1 MLIWMVY
8 VIAVSLLL
16 GIAALAA
23 ERSARLRRATT
34 RGYWLIAILASLL
47 VPTVIASVSI
57 QMPDVLGAAAA
68 EKIVV
73 LRNSTS
79 IPLSPQ
85 AWLGANDAKAAEWR
99 SLDPLVTNAW
109 LTVSALM
116 LLVLVVNGV
125 QLLRRR
131 RVWQHRNMHG
141 TDVLVAPDVGPAVV
155 GFLQPRIV
163 VPAWL
168 TQAPQREQA
177 AVMAHEQSH
186 LKAGDP
192 QLFTV
197 ALCLLV
203 FMPWNLPL
211 WWQLRRLRNAIEVD
225 CDARVLD
232 SGHDAIAYGETL
244 ISVGERQSAYIGAVA
259 AMSESPAFL
268 EERISI
274 MTSKPMRLWQLPA
287 AALLALSI
295 TLVAVAA
302 QVSPPNAQTAAGAT
316 QEITV
321 DSAILERYV
330 GTYKLSDAAVM
341 KITRAGTQLSTQLTG
356 QQTVPIFA
364 SSQTR
369 FFPKVVKAEIEFI
382 AEGTAP
388 ASALVLYQNGQ
399 TMRMPRIDASTA
411 QQIESNLT
419 ARIQNNVPSPG
430 TEAALRQLLARRE
443 AGQPPAYETM
453 SPQLAEAVRTQLPQS
468 TELFARLGKMQ
479 SMQFQGVGAQGYDA
493 YLVKYENG
501 SLVYRIALDPNG
513 IIVGLLLQPL

>member
-1 MLIWMVY
+1 
-8 VIAVSLLL
+8 
-16 GIAALAA
+16 
-23 ERSARLRRATT
+23 
-34 RGYWLIAILASLL
+34 
-47 VPTVIASVSI
+47 
-57 QMPDVLGAAAA
+57 VLGAKAA

-73 LRNSTS
+73 LRDATS

-85 AWLGANDAKAAEWR
+85 AWLGASDAKVADWR
-99 SLDPLVTNAW
+99 SFDPLLKSAW
-109 LTVSALM
+109 LTVSTLM
-116 LLVLVVNGV
+116 LLVLIANGV
-125 QLLRRR
+125 QLFRRR
-131 RVWQHRNMHG
+131 RIWPRSQMQG
-141 TDVLVAPDVGPAVV
+141 KDVFVAPDVGPAVV

-197 ALCLLV
+197 ALCLLL

-232 SGHDAIAYGETL
+232 SGHDAIAYSETL
-244 ISVGERQSAYIGAVA
+244 IAVGERQSAWIGAVA

-274 MTSKPMRLWQLPA
+274 MVSKPIRLWQIPA

-302 QVSPPNAQTAAGAT
+302 QVSPPNAQQAAGAT
-316 QEITV
+316 QEISV
-321 DSAILERYV
+321 DASTLERYV
-330 GTYKLSDAAVM
+330 GTYKLSESLVM
-341 KITRAGTQLSTQLTG
+341 TITRSGTQLSARLSG
-356 QQTVPIFA
+356 QPTLEVYA
-364 SSQTR
+364 SSAAR
-369 FFPKVVKAEIEFI
+369 FFYKVVKAEIDFV
-382 AEGTAP
+382 AEGNAP
-388 ASALVLYQNGQ
+388 ATALVLHQNGQ
-399 TMRMPRIDASTA
+399 DMRMPRIDTSTA

-430 TEAALRQLLARRE
+430 TEAALRRFIDRQQ
-443 AGQPPAYETM
+443 AGQPPEFERL
-453 SPQLAEAVRTQLPQS
+453 SPALADAVRQQAAQTTPFLEKLGRLQS
-468 TELFARLGKMQ
+468 V
-479 SMQFQGVGAQGYDA
+479 QFQGVGLQGLDA
-493 YLVKYENG
+493 YSVKYENG
-501 SLVYRIALDPNG
+501 TVLYRIALDPNG
-513 IIVGLLLQPL
+513 IITGLALQPL